1 MFFSFFFFFSVSQFG
16 SFCLSVV
23 VHKWQNSSKK
33 IQRGN
38 VIFIIIQSV
47 AVLLLLLLLL
57 IMTNTAAFTSSGSRV
72 FVSTSKTVASSK
84 RTIVRSSLQQQHKQ
98 QQQQKSSSSVA
109 LSSSTFQHSSIIIII
124 IITSKRALSSK
135 TGPNVVVRAE
145 GGDGQEAA
153 PATAAPA
160 ASPKTQVPESY
171 IKLLSFSDLPRG
183 DRKKIDALGKSILLF
198 WYRDTICAIESR
210 SPSEGAYSEG
220 FERARLTQDACI
232 ECPTTKTT
240 FDLKT
245 GEIKAW
251 YPDNPVL
258 AKLTPQETC
267 RNMEVFPV
275 VVAEEEDAIY
285 VGVKDGSLGPGF
297 VSQSFKGGSDTSLE
311 NNNVF
316 GIEPRMY
323 TEDGQVLEDAS
334 SSGSAKLDPGTV
346 AVSIAGVAAL
356 AVGGTATC
364 LYFENYVLLGIFWIA
379 GFAAAAKVALDVT
392 GVDISELTKGD

>member
-1 MFFSFFFFFSVSQFG
+1 MVATSTHASSRVAATTIA
-16 SFCLSVV
+16 
-23 VHKWQNSSKK
+23 SSKK
-33 IQRGN
+33 RRHHQ
-38 VIFIIIQSV
+38 QQQ
-47 AVLLLLLLLL
+47 
-57 IMTNTAAFTSSGSRV
+57 
-72 FVSTSKTVASSK
+72 
-84 RTIVRSSLQQQHKQ
+84 RTIVRSASGH
-98 QQQQKSSSSVA
+98 QQKSSSSSSSSVA
-109 LSSSTFQHSSIIIII
+109 LSSTFQSKNQ
-124 IITSKRALSSK
+124 IITEKKRAHAII
-135 TGPNVVVRAE
+135 VRAE
-145 GGDGQEAA
+145 GDEGGS
-153 PATAAPA
+153 
-160 ASPKTQVPESY
+160 ASKTQVPESY
-171 IKLLSFSDLPRG
+171 IKLLSLSDLPRG

-198 WYRDTICAIESR
+198 WYRDSICAIESR

-245 GEIKAW
+245 GEIKSW

-323 TEDGQVLEDAS
+323 TDDGQILEDAS
-334 SSGSAKLDPGTV
+334 SSGSSKLDPGTV

-364 LYFENYVLLGIFWIA
+364 LYFENYVLLGIFWIV

-392 GVDISELTKGD
+392 GVDISELTKDD

>member
-1 MFFSFFFFFSVSQFG
+1 MVDFDSFS
-16 SFCLSVV
+16 LSPSLAVWCFIL
-23 VHKWQNSSKK
+23 VHKWQNSQK

-38 VIFIIIQSV
+38 VIFLIEQVITT
-47 AVLLLLLLLL
+47 LPLL
-57 IMTNTAAFTSSGSRV
+57 ILLIIMTTTAAFTSSGSRV
-72 FVSTSKTVASSK
+72 FVSTSKRINSQRTT
-84 RTIVRSSLQQQHKQ
+84 TIVRSSLQQHK

-109 LSSSTFQHSSIIIII
+109 LSSSSPSKNQF
-124 IITSKRALSSK
+124 ITQKKKRAASTGK
-135 TGPNVVVRAE
+135 TVVVRAE

-153 PATAAPA
+153 PATAAA

-275 VVAEEEDAIY
+275 VVAKEEDAIY

-297 VSQSFKGGSDTSLE
+297 VSQSFKGGSDSSLE

>member
-1 MFFSFFFFFSVSQFG
+1 MRALFIT
-16 SFCLSVV
+16 
-23 VHKWQNSSKK
+23 NASKK
-33 IQRGN
+33 N
-38 VIFIIIQSV
+38 MV
-47 AVLLLLLLLL
+47 A
-57 IMTNTAAFTSSGSRV
+57 TSTYASSRV
-72 FVSTSKTVASSK
+72 AATTIAASSQK
-84 RTIVRSSLQQQHKQ
+84 RQHHQQQQRTIVRSASVHR
-98 QQQQKSSSSVA
+98 QKSSSSSSSSSVA
-109 LSSSTFQHSSIIIII
+109 LSSTFQSKNQ
-124 IITSKRALSSK
+124 IITQKKRAHAI
-135 TGPNVVVRAE
+135 VVRAE
-145 GGDGQEAA
+145 GDEGGS
-153 PATAAPA
+153 
-160 ASPKTQVPESY
+160 ASKTQVPESY
-171 IKLLSFSDLPRG
+171 IKLLSLSDLPRG
-183 DRKKIDALGKSILLF
+183 DRKKIDALGKSVLLF
-198 WYRDTICAIESR
+198 WYRDSICAIESR

-245 GEIKAW
+245 GEIKSW

-323 TEDGQVLEDAS
+323 TDDGQILEDAS
-334 SSGSAKLDPGTV
+334 SSGSSKLDPGTV

-364 LYFENYVLLGIFWIA
+364 LYFENYVLLGIFWIV

-392 GVDISELTKGD
+392 GVDISELTKDD

>member
-1 MFFSFFFFFSVSQFG
+1 MVDFDSFS
-16 SFCLSVV
+16 LSPSLAVWCFIL
-23 VHKWQNSSKK
+23 VHKWQNSQK

-38 VIFIIIQSV
+38 VIFLIEQVITT
-47 AVLLLLLLLL
+47 LPLL
-57 IMTNTAAFTSSGSRV
+57 ILLIIMTTTAAFTSSGSRV
-72 FVSTSKTVASSK
+72 FVSTSKRINSQRTT
-84 RTIVRSSLQQQHKQ
+84 TIVRSSLQQHK

-109 LSSSTFQHSSIIIII
+109 LSSSSPSKNQF
-124 IITSKRALSSK
+124 ITQKKKRAASTGK
-135 TGPNVVVRAE
+135 TVVVRAE

-153 PATAAPA
+153 PATAAA

>member
-1 MFFSFFFFFSVSQFG
+1 MNTPACARAFYNKRF
-16 SFCLSVV
+16 
-23 VHKWQNSSKK
+23 KK
-33 IQRGN
+33 N
-38 VIFIIIQSV
+38 MV
-47 AVLLLLLLLL
+47 A
-57 IMTNTAAFTSSGSRV
+57 TSTYASSRV
-72 FVSTSKTVASSK
+72 AATTIAASSQK
-84 RTIVRSSLQQQHKQ
+84 RQHHQQQQRTIVRSASVH
-98 QQQQKSSSSVA
+98 QQKSSSSTSSSSVA
-109 LSSSTFQHSSIIIII
+109 LSSTFQSKNQ
-124 IITSKRALSSK
+124 IITQKKRARAII
-135 TGPNVVVRAE
+135 VRAE
-145 GGDGQEAA
+145 GDEGGS
-153 PATAAPA
+153 
-160 ASPKTQVPESY
+160 ASKTQVPESY
-171 IKLLSFSDLPRG
+171 IKLLSLSDLPRG
-183 DRKKIDALGKSILLF
+183 DRKKIDALGKSVLLF
-198 WYRDTICAIESR
+198 WYRDSICAIESR

-245 GEIKAW
+245 GEIKSW

-323 TEDGQVLEDAS
+323 TDDGQILEDAS
-334 SSGSAKLDPGTV
+334 SSGSSKLDPGTV

-364 LYFENYVLLGIFWIA
+364 LYFENYVLLGIFWIV

-392 GVDISELTKGD
+392 GVDISELTKDD

>member
-1 MFFSFFFFFSVSQFG
+1 MVDFDSFS
-16 SFCLSVV
+16 LSPSLAVWCFIL
-23 VHKWQNSSKK
+23 VHKWQNSQK

-38 VIFIIIQSV
+38 VIFLIEQVITT
-47 AVLLLLLLLL
+47 LPLL
-57 IMTNTAAFTSSGSRV
+57 ILLIIMTTTAAFTSSGSRV
-72 FVSTSKTVASSK
+72 FVSTSKRINSQRTT
-84 RTIVRSSLQQQHKQ
+84 TIVRSSLQQHK

-109 LSSSTFQHSSIIIII
+109 LSSSSPSKNQF
-124 IITSKRALSSK
+124 ITQKKKRAASTGK
-135 TGPNVVVRAE
+135 TVVVRAE

-153 PATAAPA
+153 PATAAP

-297 VSQSFKGGSDTSLE
+297 VSQSFKGGSDSSLE

>member
-1 MFFSFFFFFSVSQFG
+1 MVATSTHASSRVAATTIA
-16 SFCLSVV
+16 
-23 VHKWQNSSKK
+23 SSKK
-33 IQRGN
+33 RRHHQ
-38 VIFIIIQSV
+38 QQQ
-47 AVLLLLLLLL
+47 
-57 IMTNTAAFTSSGSRV
+57 
-72 FVSTSKTVASSK
+72 
-84 RTIVRSSLQQQHKQ
+84 RTIVRSASVH
-98 QQQQKSSSSVA
+98 QQKSSSSSSSSVA
-109 LSSSTFQHSSIIIII
+109 LSSTFQSKNQ
-124 IITSKRALSSK
+124 IITEKKRAHAII
-135 TGPNVVVRAE
+135 VRAE
-145 GGDGQEAA
+145 GDEGGS
-153 PATAAPA
+153 
-160 ASPKTQVPESY
+160 ASKTQVPESY
-171 IKLLSFSDLPRG
+171 IKLLSLSDLPRG

-198 WYRDTICAIESR
+198 WYRDSICAIESR

-245 GEIKAW
+245 GEIKSW

-323 TEDGQVLEDAS
+323 TDDGQILEDAS
-334 SSGSAKLDPGTV
+334 SSGSSKLDPGTV

-364 LYFENYVLLGIFWIA
+364 LYFENYVLLGIFWIV

-392 GVDISELTKGD
+392 GVDISELTKDD

>member
-1 MFFSFFFFFSVSQFG
+1 MVATSTHASSRVAATTIA
-16 SFCLSVV
+16 
-23 VHKWQNSSKK
+23 SSKK
-33 IQRGN
+33 RRHHQ
-38 VIFIIIQSV
+38 QQQ
-47 AVLLLLLLLL
+47 
-57 IMTNTAAFTSSGSRV
+57 
-72 FVSTSKTVASSK
+72 
-84 RTIVRSSLQQQHKQ
+84 RTIVRSASVH
-98 QQQQKSSSSVA
+98 QQKSSSSSSSSVA
-109 LSSSTFQHSSIIIII
+109 LSSTFQSKNQ
-124 IITSKRALSSK
+124 IITEKKRAHAII
-135 TGPNVVVRAE
+135 VRAE
-145 GGDGQEAA
+145 GDEGGS
-153 PATAAPA
+153 
-160 ASPKTQVPESY
+160 ASKTQVPESY
-171 IKLLSFSDLPRG
+171 IKLLSLSDLPRG

-198 WYRDTICAIESR
+198 WYRDSICAIESR

-245 GEIKAW
+245 GEIKSW

-323 TEDGQVLEDAS
+323 TDDGQILEDAS
-334 SSGSAKLDPGTV
+334 SSGSSKLDPGTV
-346 AVSIAGVAAL
+346 AVGIAGVAAL

-364 LYFENYVLLGIFWIA
+364 LYFENYVLLGIFWIV

-392 GVDISELTKGD
+392 GVDISELTKDD

>member
-1 MFFSFFFFFSVSQFG
+1 VCARAFITHIKTNAFYKKNMVATSTYASSRVAATTIA
-16 SFCLSVV
+16 
-23 VHKWQNSSKK
+23 SSKK
-33 IQRGN
+33 RQH
-38 VIFIIIQSV
+38 Q
-47 AVLLLLLLLL
+47 LQQQQQ
-57 IMTNTAAFTSSGSRV
+57 
-72 FVSTSKTVASSK
+72 
-84 RTIVRSSLQQQHKQ
+84 RTIVRSASVH
-98 QQQQKSSSSVA
+98 QQKSSSSSSSSVA
-109 LSSSTFQHSSIIIII
+109 LSSTFQSKNQ
-124 IITSKRALSSK
+124 IITQKKRAHAI
-135 TGPNVVVRAE
+135 VVRAE
-145 GGDGQEAA
+145 GDEGGS
-153 PATAAPA
+153 
-160 ASPKTQVPESY
+160 ASKTQVPESY
-171 IKLLSFSDLPRG
+171 IKLLSLSDLPRG
-183 DRKKIDALGKSILLF
+183 DRKKIDALGKSVLLF
-198 WYRDTICAIESR
+198 WYRDSICAIESR

-245 GEIKAW
+245 GEIKSW

-323 TEDGQVLEDAS
+323 TDDGQILEDAS
-334 SSGSAKLDPGTV
+334 SSGSSKLDPGTV

-364 LYFENYVLLGIFWIA
+364 LYFENYVLLGIFWIV

-392 GVDISELTKGD
+392 GVDISELTKDD

>member
-1 MFFSFFFFFSVSQFG
+1 MCARAFITHIKTNAFYKKNMVATSTYASSRVAATTIA
-16 SFCLSVV
+16 
-23 VHKWQNSSKK
+23 SSKK
-33 IQRGN
+33 RQH
-38 VIFIIIQSV
+38 Q
-47 AVLLLLLLLL
+47 LQQQQQ
-57 IMTNTAAFTSSGSRV
+57 
-72 FVSTSKTVASSK
+72 
-84 RTIVRSSLQQQHKQ
+84 RTIVRSASVH
-98 QQQQKSSSSVA
+98 QQKSSSSSSSSVA
-109 LSSSTFQHSSIIIII
+109 LSSTFQSKNQ
-124 IITSKRALSSK
+124 IITQKKRAHAI
-135 TGPNVVVRAE
+135 VVRAE
-145 GGDGQEAA
+145 GDEGGS
-153 PATAAPA
+153 
-160 ASPKTQVPESY
+160 ASKTQVPESY
-171 IKLLSFSDLPRG
+171 IKLLSLSDLPRG
-183 DRKKIDALGKSILLF
+183 DRKKIDALGKSVLLF
-198 WYRDTICAIESR
+198 WYRDSICAIESR

-245 GEIKAW
+245 GEIKSW

-323 TEDGQVLEDAS
+323 TDDGQILEDAS
-334 SSGSAKLDPGTV
+334 SSGSSKLDPGTV

-364 LYFENYVLLGIFWIA
+364 LYFENYVLLGIFWIV

-392 GVDISELTKGD
+392 GVDISELTKDD

>member
-1 MFFSFFFFFSVSQFG
+1 M
-16 SFCLSVV
+16 
-23 VHKWQNSSKK
+23 
-33 IQRGN
+33 
-38 VIFIIIQSV
+38 V
-47 AVLLLLLLLL
+47 A
-57 IMTNTAAFTSSGSRV
+57 TSTYASSRV
-72 FVSTSKTVASSK
+72 AATTIAASSQK
-84 RTIVRSSLQQQHKQ
+84 RQHHQQQQRTIVRSASVH
-98 QQQQKSSSSVA
+98 QQKSSSSSSSSSSVA
-109 LSSSTFQHSSIIIII
+109 LSSTFQSKNQ
-124 IITSKRALSSK
+124 IITQKKRARAII
-135 TGPNVVVRAE
+135 VRAE
-145 GGDGQEAA
+145 GDEGGS
-153 PATAAPA
+153 
-160 ASPKTQVPESY
+160 ASKTQVPESY
-171 IKLLSFSDLPRG
+171 IKLLSLSDLPRG
-183 DRKKIDALGKSILLF
+183 DRKKIDALGKSVLLF
-198 WYRDTICAIESR
+198 WYRDSICAIESR

-245 GEIKAW
+245 GEIKSW

-323 TEDGQVLEDAS
+323 TDDGQILEDAS
-334 SSGSAKLDPGTV
+334 SSGSSKLDPGTV

-364 LYFENYVLLGIFWIA
+364 LYFENYVLLGIFWIV

-392 GVDISELTKGD
+392 GVDISELTKDD

>member
-1 MFFSFFFFFSVSQFG
+1 LILVFFVFFSLFFFGSLVPFVCGPQMAKFFS
-16 SFCLSVV
+16 
-23 VHKWQNSSKK
+23 KNPAWQRHLHHYSK
-33 IQRGN
+33 R
-38 VIFIIIQSV
+38 
-47 AVLLLLLLLL
+47 VLLLLLLI

-109 LSSSTFQHSSIIIII
+109 LSSSTFQHSSSSSS
-124 IITSKRALSSK
+124 SKRALSSK

>member
-1 MFFSFFFFFSVSQFG
+1 
-16 SFCLSVV
+16 
-23 VHKWQNSSKK
+23 
-33 IQRGN
+33 
-38 VIFIIIQSV
+38 
-47 AVLLLLLLLL
+47 
-57 IMTNTAAFTSSGSRV
+57 MTTTAAFTSSGSRV
-72 FVSTSKTVASSK
+72 FVSTSKRINSQRTT
-84 RTIVRSSLQQQHKQ
+84 TIVRSSLQQHK

-109 LSSSTFQHSSIIIII
+109 LSSSSPSKNQF
-124 IITSKRALSSK
+124 ITQKKKRAASTGK
-135 TGPNVVVRAE
+135 TVVVRAE

-153 PATAAPA
+153 PATAAA

-297 VSQSFKGGSDTSLE
+297 VSQSFKGGSDSSLE

>member
-1 MFFSFFFFFSVSQFG
+1 MVATSTYASSRVAATTIA
-16 SFCLSVV
+16 
-23 VHKWQNSSKK
+23 SSKK
-33 IQRGN
+33 RQHHH
-38 VIFIIIQSV
+38 QQQ
-47 AVLLLLLLLL
+47 
-57 IMTNTAAFTSSGSRV
+57 
-72 FVSTSKTVASSK
+72 
-84 RTIVRSSLQQQHKQ
+84 RTIVRSASVH
-98 QQQQKSSSSVA
+98 QQKSSSSSSSSVA
-109 LSSSTFQHSSIIIII
+109 LSSTFQSKNQ
-124 IITSKRALSSK
+124 IITQKKRAHAII
-135 TGPNVVVRAE
+135 VRAE
-145 GGDGQEAA
+145 GDEGGS
-153 PATAAPA
+153 
-160 ASPKTQVPESY
+160 ASKTQVPESY
-171 IKLLSFSDLPRG
+171 IKLLSLSDLPRG

-198 WYRDTICAIESR
+198 WYRDSICAIESR

-245 GEIKAW
+245 GEIKSW

-275 VVAEEEDAIY
+275 VVAEEEDSIY

-323 TEDGQVLEDAS
+323 TDDGQILEDAS
-334 SSGSAKLDPGTV
+334 SSGSSKLDPGTV

-364 LYFENYVLLGIFWIA
+364 LYFENYVLLGIFWIV

-392 GVDISELTKGD
+392 GVDISELTKDD

>member
-1 MFFSFFFFFSVSQFG
+1 M
-16 SFCLSVV
+16 
-23 VHKWQNSSKK
+23 
-33 IQRGN
+33 
-38 VIFIIIQSV
+38 V
-47 AVLLLLLLLL
+47 A
-57 IMTNTAAFTSSGSRV
+57 TSTYASSRV
-72 FVSTSKTVASSK
+72 AATTIAASSQK
-84 RTIVRSSLQQQHKQ
+84 RQHHQQQQRTIVRSASVH
-98 QQQQKSSSSVA
+98 QQKSSSSSSSSSVA
-109 LSSSTFQHSSIIIII
+109 LSSTFQSKNQ
-124 IITSKRALSSK
+124 IITQKKRARAII
-135 TGPNVVVRAE
+135 VRAE
-145 GGDGQEAA
+145 GDEGGS
-153 PATAAPA
+153 
-160 ASPKTQVPESY
+160 ASKTQVPESY
-171 IKLLSFSDLPRG
+171 IKLLSLSDLPRG
-183 DRKKIDALGKSILLF
+183 DRKKIDALGKSVLLF
-198 WYRDTICAIESR
+198 WYRDSICAIESR

-245 GEIKAW
+245 GEIKSW

>member
-1 MFFSFFFFFSVSQFG
+1 M
-16 SFCLSVV
+16 
-23 VHKWQNSSKK
+23 
-33 IQRGN
+33 
-38 VIFIIIQSV
+38 
-47 AVLLLLLLLL
+47 A
-57 IMTNTAAFTSSGSRV
+57 TSSFLTRV
-72 FVSTSKTVASSK
+72 RLLHST
-84 RTIVRSSLQQQHKQ
+84 RTIMAVTTFIASRFATTAVATSQRQQQKKATTTVRSST
-98 QQQQKSSSSVA
+98 QKSSSVA
-109 LSSSTFQHSSIIIII
+109 LSSSTFHNHQQSKH
-124 IITSKRALSSK
+124 IITQKKRTQTIIA
-135 TGPNVVVRAE
+135 RADVDK
-145 GGDGQEAA
+145 GGNASI
-153 PATAAPA
+153 PTPSTAT
-160 ASPKTQVPESY
+160 PKTKVPESY
-171 IKLLSFSDLPRG
+171 IKLLSLSELPRG

-198 WYRDTICAIESR
+198 WYRDSICAIESR

-220 FERARLTQDACI
+220 FEKARLTQDACI
-232 ECPTTKTT
+232 ECPTTKST

-245 GEIKAW
+245 GEIKSW

-275 VVAEEEDAIY
+275 VVTEEEEAIY

-323 TEDGQVLEDAS
+323 TEDGEVLEDES
-334 SSGSAKLDPGTV
+334 SSGLTKLAPATV

-364 LYFENYVLLGIFWIA
+364 LYFENYLLLGIFWIV

>member
-1 MFFSFFFFFSVSQFG
+1 MVDFDSFS
-16 SFCLSVV
+16 LSPSLAVWCFIL
-23 VHKWQNSSKK
+23 VHKWQNSQK

-38 VIFIIIQSV
+38 VIFLIEQVITT
-47 AVLLLLLLLL
+47 LPLL
-57 IMTNTAAFTSSGSRV
+57 ILLIIMTTTAAFTSSGSRV
-72 FVSTSKTVASSK
+72 FVSTSKRINSQRTT
-84 RTIVRSSLQQQHKQ
+84 TIVRSSLQQHK

-109 LSSSTFQHSSIIIII
+109 LSSSSPSKNQF
-124 IITSKRALSSK
+124 ITQKKKRAASTGK
-135 TGPNVVVRAE
+135 TVVVRAE

-153 PATAAPA
+153 PATAAA

-297 VSQSFKGGSDTSLE
+297 VSQSFKGGSDSSLE

>member
-1 MFFSFFFFFSVSQFG
+1 MFFSLFFFGSLVPFVCGPQMAKFFS
-16 SFCLSVV
+16 
-23 VHKWQNSSKK
+23 KNPAWQRHLHHYSK
-33 IQRGN
+33 R
-38 VIFIIIQSV
+38 
-47 AVLLLLLLLL
+47 VLLLLLI

-84 RTIVRSSLQQQHKQ
+84 RTIVRSSLQQHK

-109 LSSSTFQHSSIIIII
+109 LSSSTFQHSSSSSSSS
-124 IITSKRALSSK
+124 SKRALSSK

-334 SSGSAKLDPGTV
+334 SSGSARLDPGTV
-346 AVSIAGVAAL
+346 AVSIAGVAVL

-364 LYFENYVLLGIFWIA
+364 LYFENLSLIHI
-379 GFAAAAKVALDVT
+379 
-392 GVDISELTKGD
+392 

>member
-1 MFFSFFFFFSVSQFG
+1 M
-16 SFCLSVV
+16 
-23 VHKWQNSSKK
+23 
-33 IQRGN
+33 
-38 VIFIIIQSV
+38 V
-47 AVLLLLLLLL
+47 A
-57 IMTNTAAFTSSGSRV
+57 TSTYASSRV
-72 FVSTSKTVASSK
+72 AATTIAASSQK
-84 RTIVRSSLQQQHKQ
+84 RQHHQQQQRTIVRSASVH
-98 QQQQKSSSSVA
+98 QQKSSSSSSSSVA
-109 LSSSTFQHSSIIIII
+109 LSSTFQSKNQ
-124 IITSKRALSSK
+124 IITQKKRAHAII
-135 TGPNVVVRAE
+135 VRAE
-145 GGDGQEAA
+145 GEEGGS
-153 PATAAPA
+153 
-160 ASPKTQVPESY
+160 ASKTQVPESY
-171 IKLLSFSDLPRG
+171 IKLLSLSDLPRG
-183 DRKKIDALGKSILLF
+183 DRKKIDALGKSVLLF
-198 WYRDTICAIESR
+198 WYRDSICAIESR

-245 GEIKAW
+245 GEIKSW

-275 VVAEEEDAIY
+275 VVAEEDDAIY

-323 TEDGQVLEDAS
+323 TDDGQILEDAS
-334 SSGSAKLDPGTV
+334 SSGSSKLDPGTV

-364 LYFENYVLLGIFWIA
+364 LYFENYVLLGIFWIV

-392 GVDISELTKGD
+392 GVDISELTKDD

>member
-1 MFFSFFFFFSVSQFG
+1 LVPFSLQVFFSWQFALLWSTSGNSQ
-16 SFCLSVV
+16 
-23 VHKWQNSSKK
+23 KNPAWQRHLHHYSK
-33 IQRGN
+33 R
-38 VIFIIIQSV
+38 
-47 AVLLLLLLLL
+47 VLLLLLI
-57 IMTNTAAFTSSGSRV
+57 IMTNTAAFTSSSRV

-84 RTIVRSSLQQQHKQ
+84 RTIVRSSLQQHK

-109 LSSSTFQHSSIIIII
+109 LSSSTFQHSSSSSSSS
-124 IITSKRALSSK
+124 SKRALSSK

>member
-1 MFFSFFFFFSVSQFG
+1 VNTVRARFYNAHKNKRFFRKNMVATSTYASSRVAATTIA
-16 SFCLSVV
+16 
-23 VHKWQNSSKK
+23 SSKK
-33 IQRGN
+33 RQHH
-38 VIFIIIQSV
+38 QQQQ
-47 AVLLLLLLLL
+47 
-57 IMTNTAAFTSSGSRV
+57 
-72 FVSTSKTVASSK
+72 
-84 RTIVRSSLQQQHKQ
+84 RTIVRSASVH
-98 QQQQKSSSSVA
+98 QQKSSSSSSSSVA
-109 LSSSTFQHSSIIIII
+109 LSSTFQSKNQ
-124 IITSKRALSSK
+124 IITQKKRAHAII
-135 TGPNVVVRAE
+135 VRAE
-145 GGDGQEAA
+145 GDEGGS
-153 PATAAPA
+153 
-160 ASPKTQVPESY
+160 ASKTQVPESY
-171 IKLLSFSDLPRG
+171 IKLLSLSDLPRG

-198 WYRDTICAIESR
+198 WYRDSICAIESR

-245 GEIKAW
+245 GEIKSW

-323 TEDGQVLEDAS
+323 TDDGQILEDAG
-334 SSGSAKLDPGTV
+334 SSGSSKLDPGTV

-364 LYFENYVLLGIFWIA
+364 LYFENYVLLGIFWIV

-392 GVDISELTKGD
+392 GVDISELTKDD

>member
-1 MFFSFFFFFSVSQFG
+1 MFFSWQFALLWSTSGNSQ
-16 SFCLSVV
+16 
-23 VHKWQNSSKK
+23 KNPAWQRHLHHYSK
-33 IQRGN
+33 R
-38 VIFIIIQSV
+38 
-47 AVLLLLLLLL
+47 VLLLLLLLI
-57 IMTNTAAFTSSGSRV
+57 IMTNTAAFTSSSRV

-98 QQQQKSSSSVA
+98 QQQQNHHHRSRYRRRRFSTHHHHHSSSS
-109 LSSSTFQHSSIIIII
+109 SSSSS
-124 IITSKRALSSK
+124 SKRALSSK

-258 AKLTPQETC
+258 AKI
-267 RNMEVFPV
+267 N
-275 VVAEEEDAIY
+275 A
-285 VGVKDGSLGPGF
+285 
-297 VSQSFKGGSDTSLE
+297 
-311 NNNVF
+311 
-316 GIEPRMY
+316 
-323 TEDGQVLEDAS
+323 
-334 SSGSAKLDPGTV
+334 
-346 AVSIAGVAAL
+346 AG
-356 AVGGTATC
+356 
-364 LYFENYVLLGIFWIA
+364 
-379 GFAAAAKVALDVT
+379 DV
-392 GVDISELTKGD
+392 

>member
-1 MFFSFFFFFSVSQFG
+1 MVDFG
-16 SFCLSVV
+16 SFSLSPSLAVWCFIL
-23 VHKWQNSSKK
+23 VHKWQNSKK

-38 VIFIIIQSV
+38 VIFLIEQVITT
-47 AVLLLLLLLL
+47 LPLL
-57 IMTNTAAFTSSGSRV
+57 ILLIIMTTTAAFTSSGSRV
-72 FVSTSKTVASSK
+72 FVSTSKSINSQ
-84 RTIVRSSLQQQHKQ
+84 RTTTIARSSLQQHK

-109 LSSSTFQHSSIIIII
+109 LSSSSPSKNQF
-124 IITSKRALSSK
+124 ITQKKKRAASTGK
-135 TGPNVVVRAE
+135 TVVVRAE

-153 PATAAPA
+153 PATAAP

-297 VSQSFKGGSDTSLE
+297 VSQSFKGGSDSSLE

>member
-1 MFFSFFFFFSVSQFG
+1 MVATSTYASSRVAATTIA
-16 SFCLSVV
+16 
-23 VHKWQNSSKK
+23 SSKK
-33 IQRGN
+33 RRHHQ
-38 VIFIIIQSV
+38 QQQ
-47 AVLLLLLLLL
+47 
-57 IMTNTAAFTSSGSRV
+57 
-72 FVSTSKTVASSK
+72 
-84 RTIVRSSLQQQHKQ
+84 RTIVRSASVH
-98 QQQQKSSSSVA
+98 QQKSSSSSSSSVA
-109 LSSSTFQHSSIIIII
+109 LSSTFQSKNQ
-124 IITSKRALSSK
+124 IITEKKRAHAII
-135 TGPNVVVRAE
+135 VRAE
-145 GGDGQEAA
+145 GDEGGS
-153 PATAAPA
+153 
-160 ASPKTQVPESY
+160 ASKTQVPESY
-171 IKLLSFSDLPRG
+171 IKLLSLSDLPRG

-198 WYRDTICAIESR
+198 WYRDSICAIESR

-245 GEIKAW
+245 GEIKSW

-323 TEDGQVLEDAS
+323 TDDGQILEDAS
-334 SSGSAKLDPGTV
+334 SSGSSKLDPGTV

-364 LYFENYVLLGIFWIA
+364 LYFENYVLLGIFWIV

-392 GVDISELTKGD
+392 GVDISELTKDD

>member
-1 MFFSFFFFFSVSQFG
+1 
-16 SFCLSVV
+16 
-23 VHKWQNSSKK
+23 
-33 IQRGN
+33 
-38 VIFIIIQSV
+38 
-47 AVLLLLLLLL
+47 
-57 IMTNTAAFTSSGSRV
+57 MTTTAAFTSSGSRV
-72 FVSTSKTVASSK
+72 FVSTSKRINFQRTT
-84 RTIVRSSLQQQHKQ
+84 TIVRSSLQQHK

-109 LSSSTFQHSSIIIII
+109 LSSSSPSKNQF
-124 IITSKRALSSK
+124 ITQKKKRAAS
-135 TGPNVVVRAE
+135 TGKIVVVRAE

-153 PATAAPA
+153 PATAAPD
-160 ASPKTQVPESY
+160 SPKTQVPESY

-240 FDLKT
+240 FDSKT

-297 VSQSFKGGSDTSLE
+297 VSQSFKGGSDSSLE

>member
-1 MFFSFFFFFSVSQFG
+1 VNTPACARAFYNKRF
-16 SFCLSVV
+16 
-23 VHKWQNSSKK
+23 KK
-33 IQRGN
+33 N
-38 VIFIIIQSV
+38 MV
-47 AVLLLLLLLL
+47 A
-57 IMTNTAAFTSSGSRV
+57 TSTYASSRV
-72 FVSTSKTVASSK
+72 AATTIAASSQK
-84 RTIVRSSLQQQHKQ
+84 RQHHQQQQRTIVRSASVH
-98 QQQQKSSSSVA
+98 QQKSSSSTSSSSVA
-109 LSSSTFQHSSIIIII
+109 LSSTFQSKNQ
-124 IITSKRALSSK
+124 IITQKKRARAII
-135 TGPNVVVRAE
+135 VRAE
-145 GGDGQEAA
+145 GDEGGS
-153 PATAAPA
+153 
-160 ASPKTQVPESY
+160 ASKTQVPESY
-171 IKLLSFSDLPRG
+171 IKLLSLSDLPRG
-183 DRKKIDALGKSILLF
+183 DRKKIDALGKSVLLF
-198 WYRDTICAIESR
+198 WYRDSICAIESR

-245 GEIKAW
+245 GEIKSW

-323 TEDGQVLEDAS
+323 TDDGQILEDAS
-334 SSGSAKLDPGTV
+334 SSGSSKLDPGTV

-364 LYFENYVLLGIFWIA
+364 LYFENYVLLGIFWIV

-392 GVDISELTKGD
+392 GVDISELTKDD

>member
-1 MFFSFFFFFSVSQFG
+1 MVATSTYASSRVAATTIA
-16 SFCLSVV
+16 
-23 VHKWQNSSKK
+23 SSKK
-33 IQRGN
+33 RQH
-38 VIFIIIQSV
+38 Q
-47 AVLLLLLLLL
+47 LQQQQQ
-57 IMTNTAAFTSSGSRV
+57 
-72 FVSTSKTVASSK
+72 
-84 RTIVRSSLQQQHKQ
+84 RTIVRSASVH
-98 QQQQKSSSSVA
+98 QQKSSSSSSSSVA
-109 LSSSTFQHSSIIIII
+109 LSSTFQSKNQ
-124 IITSKRALSSK
+124 IITQKKRAHAI
-135 TGPNVVVRAE
+135 VVRAE
-145 GGDGQEAA
+145 GDEGGS
-153 PATAAPA
+153 
-160 ASPKTQVPESY
+160 ASKTQVPESY
-171 IKLLSFSDLPRG
+171 IKLLSLSDLPRG

-198 WYRDTICAIESR
+198 WYRDSICAIESR

-245 GEIKAW
+245 GEIKSW

-323 TEDGQVLEDAS
+323 TDDGQILEDAS
-334 SSGSAKLDPGTV
+334 SSGSSKLDPGTV

-364 LYFENYVLLGIFWIA
+364 LYFENYVLLGIFWIV

-392 GVDISELTKGD
+392 GVDISELTKDD

>member
-1 MFFSFFFFFSVSQFG
+1 MVDFDSFS
-16 SFCLSVV
+16 LSPSLAVWCFIL
-23 VHKWQNSSKK
+23 VHKWQNSQK

-38 VIFIIIQSV
+38 VIFLIEQVITT
-47 AVLLLLLLLL
+47 LPLL
-57 IMTNTAAFTSSGSRV
+57 ILLIIMTTTAAFTSSGSRV
-72 FVSTSKTVASSK
+72 FVSTSKRINSQRTT
-84 RTIVRSSLQQQHKQ
+84 TIVRNSLQQHK

-109 LSSSTFQHSSIIIII
+109 LSSSSPSKNQF
-124 IITSKRALSSK
+124 ITQKKKRAASTGK
-135 TGPNVVVRAE
+135 TVVVRAE

-153 PATAAPA
+153 PATAAA

-275 VVAEEEDAIY
+275 VVAKEEDAIY

-297 VSQSFKGGSDTSLE
+297 VSQSFKGGSDSSLE

>member
-1 MFFSFFFFFSVSQFG
+1 MFFSWQFALLWSTSGNSQ
-16 SFCLSVV
+16 
-23 VHKWQNSSKK
+23 KNPAWQRHLHHYSK
-33 IQRGN
+33 R
-38 VIFIIIQSV
+38 V
-47 AVLLLLLLLL
+47 LLLLLL
-57 IMTNTAAFTSSGSRV
+57 IMTNTAAFTSSSRV

-84 RTIVRSSLQQQHKQ
+84 RTIVRSSLQQHK

-109 LSSSTFQHSSIIIII
+109 LSSSTFQHSSSSSS
-124 IITSKRALSSK
+124 SKRALSSK

-275 VVAEEEDAIY
+275 VVAEEENAIY

>member
-1 MFFSFFFFFSVSQFG
+1 MFFSFFFFGSLG
-16 SFCLSVV
+16 SFCCGPQMIKFFS
-23 VHKWQNSSKK
+23 KNPAWQRHLHPYSK
-33 IQRGN
+33 R
-38 VIFIIIQSV
+38 
-47 AVLLLLLLLL
+47 VLLLLII

-84 RTIVRSSLQQQHKQ
+84 RTIVRSSLQQHK

-109 LSSSTFQHSSIIIII
+109 LSSSTFQHSSSSSSSSSS
-124 IITSKRALSSK
+124 SKRALSSK